1 MPIKERFQKAWNVF
15 FNNRDP
21 TIYNYPDVGAS
32 YAYRPDRVRFTRGN
46 EKTIVTPV
54 YNRIAMDVASLVFQ
68 HVKQDEE
75 GRYLETVK
83 SGLNNCLTLEANIDQ
98 SSRDFIQDIVMSMID
113 EGVVAVVPIETS
125 ANPNLTDSYDIYT
138 MRTGKITE
146 WQSNRV
152 KVNLY
157 NERTGK
163 KEEVWVFKRN
173 CAIIPNPLY
182 AVINEPNSIAKRL
195 THKLS
200 LLDAVDEYTSSGKL
214 DMIIQVPYVVKSEQR
229 KKQAEQRLEEIE
241 VQLSSSKHGIAYADG
256 TEKIIQLNRPLENNL
271 QKQIEYLTSMFYS
284 QLGFHQTIL
293 DGTADEKTMLNYT
306 NTIIE
311 PFASAIVNELKRTF
325 LTKTAR
331 SQGQSVTFFRD
342 PFKLVP
348 VGDLA
353 EIADKFTRNEIM
365 SKNEIRQIIGRKP
378 SKDPKADQLINSNLN
393 HPESTPKPSGGT
405 VEETPKEST
414 EGGKGQ
420 NGVES

>member
-1 MPIKERFQKAWNVF
+1 MPIRERFQKAWNVF

-21 TIYNYPDVGAS
+21 TMHNYPDIGVGYS
-32 YAYRPDRVRFTRGN
+32 HRPDRVRFTRGN

-125 ANPNLTDSYDIYT
+125 ANPNLTESYDIYT

-146 WQSNRV
+146 WQPSRV

-157 NERTGK
+157 NERTGRR
-163 KEEVWVFKRN
+163 EEVWVLKRN

-311 PFASAIVNELKRTF
+311 PFASAIVNEFKRTF

-331 SQGQSVTFFRD
+331 SQGHSVTFFRD

-393 HPESTPKPSGGT
+393 HPESTPKPSGGM

-414 EGGKGQ
+414 EGGKSQ